1 MNAVY
6 KHQLPFVKLE
16 QLVTVVGVVQH
27 ITYSKSF
34 DLPKPLTQKLT
45 KYIHSLIVL
54 ESMETMRTLF

>member
-16 QLVTVVGVVQH
+16 QIVTVVGVVQH

-34 DLPKPLTQKLT
+34 DLPKSITQKLT
-45 KYIHSLIVL
+45 KYIQSLIVL
-54 ESMETMRTLF
+54 